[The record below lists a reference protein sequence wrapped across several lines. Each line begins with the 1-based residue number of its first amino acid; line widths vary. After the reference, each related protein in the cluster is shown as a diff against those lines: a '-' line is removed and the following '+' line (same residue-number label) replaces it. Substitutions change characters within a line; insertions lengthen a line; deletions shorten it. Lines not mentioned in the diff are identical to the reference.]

1 MPACLRKFMEKY
13 MSTPFWNKHTIL
25 RDYVVLGTILFGIVI
40 TAIFTVNICTVPV
53 SSKVVNVCTECHEA
67 VYVDGI
73 YEDPYYI
80 CDSCKKKLEESYN
93 HYHTN
98 NGGNMYTNP
107 VKGHLYRHMSGR
119 GGL

>member
-1 MPACLRKFMEKY
+1 MKKELNMN
-13 MSTPFWNKHTIL
+13 TPFWNKHTIL
-25 RDYVVLGTILFGIVI
+25 RDCVISWAILFSIVI
-40 TAIFTVNICTVPV
+40 MIMLTVSLCTVPV
-53 SSKVVNVCTECHEA
+53 TSKVVNVCTECHEA

-73 YEDPYYI
+73 YEDPNYI
-80 CDSCKKKLEESYN
+80 CDSCKKKLEESSN

-107 VKGHLYRHMSGR
+107 VKGHLYKHMSGR

>member
-13 MSTPFWNKHTIL
+13 MNTPFWNAHVIL
-25 RDYVVLGTILFGIVI
+25 RDSIVMCAILFSLVI
-40 TAIFTVNICTVPV
+40 MCAFILGLFMTPV
-53 SSKVVNVCTECHEA
+53 TSKVVNVCTECHEA

-73 YEDPYYI
+73 YEDPNYI
-80 CDSCKKKLEESYN
+80 CDSCKKKLEESSNY
-93 HYHTN
+93 YHTN